1 MTAGVGIRSLAVS
14 FPTEVRDNA
23 YFVAKDPA
31 RFAAA
36 QKKQP
41 KLWAKPETESRSRLF
56 DEEMAKYAD
65 DPFRGTVMRRTLAGG
80 KSLDLEATASRR
92 ALEAAG
98 LGVSDVDMMLVG
110 SFMPDQVGVGN
121 ATFLARALGYRGP
134 AINFETACSSSVVGL
149 RLATALVA
157 SGQHRRVLVVTSC
170 DYTTHLEDSDSL
182 SWFMGDG
189 AGAFVVEPVG
199 EGYGVLGGKTISTA
213 ETCGAFFYEEAAVD
227 GAVQFRMRADPAVN
241 QVLRDTAEEFVR
253 AAVDGA
259 VSAAGVPLDAIDFF
273 VFNTP
278 NAWYARFCARA
289 IGVDP
294 TKTIS
299 AYPLYANIGPALMPA
314 NLHLA
319 ASLGRIAPGAR
330 VLLYS
335 VGSVSTASAVVMRW
349 GDVALGPEPAPGLYA
364 RFTREFSAL

>member
-1 MTAGVGIRSLAVS
+1 MTTAGIGIRSLAVS
-14 FPTEVRDNA
+14 FPSEVRDNA
-23 YFVAKDPA
+23 YFVAKDPE

-41 KLWAKPETESRSRLF
+41 KLWASPTTTSRSRIF
-56 DEEMAKYAD
+56 DEEMAKHAG

-80 KSLDLEATASRR
+80 KSLGIEGSAARQ

-98 LGVSDVDMMLVG
+98 LGVGDVDMMLVG
-110 SFMPDQVGVGN
+110 SFIPDQVGVGN
-121 ATFLARALGYRGP
+121 ATFLANAIGYRGP

-149 RLATALVA
+149 QLASALVA
-157 SGQHRRVLVVTSC
+157 AGQHRRVLVVISC
-170 DYTTHLEDSDSL
+170 DYTTHLDDTDSL
-182 SWFMGDG
+182 AWFMGDG
-189 AGAFVVEPVG
+189 AGAFVVEHLG
-199 EGYGVLGGKTISTA
+199 EGLGVLGGKTISTA
-213 ETCGAFFYEEAAVD
+213 DTCGAFFYDDE
-227 GAVQFRMRADPAVN
+227 FHMRSDPGVN
-241 QVLRDTAEEFVR
+241 QVLRDTAEEYVR

-259 VSAAGVPLDAIDFF
+259 VSAAGVPLQDVDFF

-294 TKTIS
+294 AKTIS

-319 ASLGRIAPGAR
+319 ASLGRIKPGQR

-349 GDVALGPEPAPGLYA
+349 SNVALGPEPEPGLYA
-364 RFTREFSAL
+364 RFERDFSGF